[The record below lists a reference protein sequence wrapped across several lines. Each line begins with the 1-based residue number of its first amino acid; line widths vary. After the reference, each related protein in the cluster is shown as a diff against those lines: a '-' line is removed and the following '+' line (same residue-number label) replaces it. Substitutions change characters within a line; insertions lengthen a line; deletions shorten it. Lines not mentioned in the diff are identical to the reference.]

1 MAGLDVDKLFTQRKF
16 IVGGLSLV
24 VYRRVDWTGR
34 PQPLSAFAHFLFLSR
49 KIYNNNTIFFDDEPL
64 ARVPLSIAFRYF
76 FIFLGGEGVGNRL
89 SRSFH
94 RILNWPCGGDGFFE
108 RFNRDTHNSWTDWGC
123 PSNCIKTF
131 QLVALLVNLGP
142 NKSLIKLPSPLL
154 LLVRSSPPFHFVHN
168 RMGLMGKTS
177 VCACVCEIDEMN
189 NSEPVLKGEVEVN
202 KSIDAEFVRPCG
214 ISLSRSAKSHHLV
227 VHISLFLF
235 FSFVQT
241 YSYTYTGS
249 KKKFDYP
256 HRYRTFSQRSLSPVK
271 THSFSNE
278 IIDKDFYFLIFKSIT
293 NCNCCSLSL
302 DL

>member
-1 MAGLDVDKLFTQRKF
+1 MMSRSRAYLSPSLSGISLFF
-16 IVGGLSLV
+16 
-24 VYRRVDWTGR
+24 
-34 PQPLSAFAHFLFLSR
+34 
-49 KIYNNNTIFFDDEPL
+49 
-64 ARVPLSIAFRYF
+64 
-76 FIFLGGEGVGNRL
+76 GGEGVGNRL

-249 KKKFDYP
+249 KKIWLSTSVSDLFSTASLACQN
-256 HRYRTFSQRSLSPVK
+256 TF
-271 THSFSNE
+271 
-278 IIDKDFYFLIFKSIT
+278 IF
-293 NCNCCSLSL
+293 
-302 DL
+302 